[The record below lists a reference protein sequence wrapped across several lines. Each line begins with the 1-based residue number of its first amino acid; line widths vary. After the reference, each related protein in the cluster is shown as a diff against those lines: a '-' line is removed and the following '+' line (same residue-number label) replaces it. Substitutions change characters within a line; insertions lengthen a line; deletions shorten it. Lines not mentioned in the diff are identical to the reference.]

1 MLQVKITK
9 LLHLCFLIPF
19 LLATIFGLYLFL
31 EGVVN
36 DEIYKIYKAFFFIC
50 RCDLHFYSGS
60 KPEVSVLFCLLQEEV
75 VMWVLSNSKYM

>member
-36 DEIYKIYKAFFFIC
+36 DEIYKAFFY
-50 RCDLHFYSGS
+50 L
-60 KPEVSVLFCLLQEEV
+60 
-75 VMWVLSNSKYM
+75 

>member
-36 DEIYKIYKAFFFIC
+36 DEIYKAFFLFVDVIC
-50 RCDLHFYSGS
+50 ISILAVNQKFQCFFVCCKR
-60 KPEVSVLFCLLQEEV
+60 K
-75 VMWVLSNSKYM
+75 